1 MSYQQ
6 AIDYLFNSAPMFQNI
21 GAGAYKEGLDNT
33 NILDSHFGHPHRS
46 YRTIHVGGTNGKGSV
61 SHTLAAILQKS
72 GHKVGLYTSPHLVDF
87 RERIRVNGEMI
98 PQERVIRFVQE
109 ERSFFSSLHP
119 SFFELTT
126 ALAFKYFEEAG
137 VDVAVIEV
145 GLGGRLDCTNIISP
159 LLSVITNISFD
170 HVQFL
175 GNTLED
181 IAREKAG
188 IIKPGIPVV
197 IGETN
202 AEIKIRNVFALTA
215 NELHSEIRFADEE
228 YHEQVESELKG
239 DYQVKNTQTTLTAL
253 ECLKE
258 KYPELHITN
267 EAISEGFSHVCKL
280 TGLMGRWQTI
290 SQNPLVI
297 CDTGHNVAG
306 WEYLSRQLG
315 RMPRPLHIIIGMV
328 SDKDVTHVLEMMPR
342 DAQYYFTQASVKR
355 AMPVEQFSDIAK
367 QCGLTGKSFPNV
379 AEAYANALQNVGNGS
394 IFVGGS
400 TFIVSDLLSS

>member
-33 NILDSHFGHPHRS
+33 NILDRHFGHPHRS

-137 VDVAVIEV
+137 VDIAVIEV

>member
-33 NILDSHFGHPHRS
+33 NILDRHFGHPHRS

-98 PQERVIRFVQE
+98 PQERVIRFVEE

-137 VDVAVIEV
+137 VDIAVIEV

-197 IGETN
+197 IGDTN

>member
-33 NILDSHFGHPHRS
+33 NIRDRHFGHPHRS

-137 VDVAVIEV
+137 VDIAVIEV

>member
-33 NILDSHFGHPHRS
+33 NILDRHFGHPHRS

-98 PQERVIRFVQE
+98 PQERVIRFVEE

-137 VDVAVIEV
+137 VDIAVIEV

-181 IAREKAG
+181 IAREQAG

>member
-33 NILDSHFGHPHRS
+33 NILDRHFGHPHRS

-98 PQERVIRFVQE
+98 PQERIIRFVQE

-137 VDVAVIEV
+137 VDIAVIEV

-202 AEIKIRNVFALTA
+202 AEIKIRNVFTLTA

>member
-1 MSYQQ
+1 M
-6 AIDYLFNSAPMFQNI
+6 
-21 GAGAYKEGLDNT
+21 
-33 NILDSHFGHPHRS
+33 
-46 YRTIHVGGTNGKGSV
+46 
-61 SHTLAAILQKS
+61 
-72 GHKVGLYTSPHLVDF
+72 
-87 RERIRVNGEMI
+87 
-98 PQERVIRFVQE
+98 
-109 ERSFFSSLHP
+109 
-119 SFFELTT
+119 
-126 ALAFKYFEEAG
+126 
-137 VDVAVIEV
+137 
-145 GLGGRLDCTNIISP
+145 
-159 LLSVITNISFD
+159 
-170 HVQFL
+170 QFL